1 MKRVVLC
8 CILLLCGIL
17 LPAQAE
23 HPLQNNPAQQPQP
36 EPSIETLPLDE
47 LAALADVYADI
58 KKSYVHELSDKEI
71 LDGAIRGMLYNLD
84 PYSSYLNAEEFADLE
99 ETATG
104 DYAGI
109 GIEAL
114 HLNEGIKIMAVV
126 ANSPAQA
133 AGLEVN
139 DLIVAI
145 GEVSAKGLS
154 EVEGS
159 DLMRGPPGSKVTL
172 TVIKSRSEKTQT
184 ITLTRQIIH
193 TTSVRYQLLEQG
205 IGYAHINEFQI
216 RSANDLSKAITA
228 MEQQN
233 KAPLSGFILDLR
245 NNPGGLLD
253 GAIEVSDLFLNE
265 GVIVSTKGRLPEGND
280 AYSATSGDILRGKPM
295 VILINGSSASASE
308 IVAGA
313 LKDHH
318 RATVIGTRSY
328 GKAMV
333 QTILPIH
340 GGNAIKLTTSLY
352 YTPDGTS
359 IQGSGITPDI
369 VIEYQPIDS
378 AEIGPVTTRAGVVLE
393 DYRRDNQVMAA
404 LRHLLKTTSTV
415 SNSIQ
420 RL

>member
-1 MKRVVLC
+1 MKRIVFCCMLVL
-8 CILLLCGIL
+8 IM
-17 LPAQAE
+17 LPMTGLAE
-23 HPLQNNPAQQPQP
+23 HPHDDSSQNPKP

-47 LAALADVYADI
+47 LAALADVYAEI
-58 KKSYVHELSDKEI
+58 KKSYVHELTDKEI

-84 PYSSYLNAEEFADLE
+84 PYSSYLNAEEFAQLE

-114 HLNEGIKIMAVV
+114 HLEDGIKIMAVV
-126 ANSPAQA
+126 EGSPAKE

-139 DLIVAI
+139 DMITAI
-145 GEVSAKGLS
+145 GDISAKGLS
-154 EVEGS
+154 DVEGS

-172 TVIKSRSEKTQT
+172 EIIKARDNKAET
-184 ITLTRQIIH
+184 ITITRQIIH

-216 RSANDLSKAITA
+216 RSANDLSKAISA
-228 MEQQN
+228 MEKQN
-233 KAPLSGFILDLR
+233 QKPLAGFILDLR

-253 GAIEVSDLFLNE
+253 GAIEVSDLFLND
-265 GVIVSTKGRLPEGND
+265 GIIVSTKGRLPEGND
-280 AYSATSGDILRGKPM
+280 SYSATSGDILRGKPM
-295 VILINGSSASASE
+295 AVLINNSSASASE

-313 LKDHH
+313 LQDHH
-318 RATVIGTRSY
+318 RATIIGTPSY

-340 GGNAIKLTTSLY
+340 GGNAVKLTTALY
-352 YTPDGTS
+352 YTPDGQS

-369 VIEYQPIDS
+369 VVEFEAIDDTQNERLAS
-378 AEIGPVTTRAGVVLE
+378 RAGEVLK
-393 DYRRDNQVMAA
+393 DYQRDNQVMAA
-404 LRHLLKTTSTV
+404 LKHLSAPPENVKL
-415 SNSIQ
+415 
-420 RL
+420 